1 MKTPGPNG
9 AAGAGDRW
17 QHAFGRFLVSG
28 AFNTGATYVLYL
40 ALMQA
45 MPYRT
50 AYSIS
55 YMAGIA
61 LAYALN
67 RYFVFRAKGSL
78 STMARFP
85 AVYLVQY
92 LLGLGVV
99 SLWGDVLHWPKALA
113 PLAAVVVTIP
123 LTFLISKRLFT
134 GK

>member
-1 MKTPGPNG
+1 MTGHQPDG
-9 AAGAGDRW
+9 ATGDHWR
-17 QHAFGRFLVSG
+17 HAFFRFLVSG

-45 MPYRT
+45 LPYRT
-50 AYSIS
+50 AYSLS

-61 LAYALN
+61 LAYGLN

-78 STMARFP
+78 ATMAKFP
-85 AVYLVQY
+85 AVYLFQY

-99 SLWGDVLHWPKALA
+99 SLWGDVLQWPKALA

-123 LTFLISKRLFT
+123 VTFLLSKRLFT
-134 GK
+134 AK